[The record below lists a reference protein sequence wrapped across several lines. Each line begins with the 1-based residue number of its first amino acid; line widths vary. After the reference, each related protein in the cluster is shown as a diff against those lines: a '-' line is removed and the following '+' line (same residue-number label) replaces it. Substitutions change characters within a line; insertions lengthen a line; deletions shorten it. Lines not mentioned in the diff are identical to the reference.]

1 LTAAGHRPAVA
12 AIGVQA
18 ESISV
23 GRDFTQLLFQ
33 DVTPQDIAAAARLQS
48 LHRFQS
54 NIPARR
60 NISFVGRD
68 DLLDRMLD
76 RLGDPSA
83 HNVIILHGSPGV
95 GKSELAREF
104 ARRHRNRY
112 PGGTFLI
119 EAGTNVA
126 KIDLA
131 RIGRV
136 FLDLEFAS
144 DLRID
149 DQCLRTLCTL
159 GTTPS
164 LLIFDNI
171 RSIDDARSLMPP
183 AGMPCHVVAT
193 TVLDRWDA
201 TWQALSVKPLSNKAS
216 LELITEIVG
225 RELADRH
232 GEKLATLA
240 GGLPVQLVP
249 ASATLAYEARRGRD
263 DAITLT
269 LAQEASESFQGVY
282 KMLEPPARL
291 LLHAAANLNSQRI
304 VRDELEVHLAEAA
317 DWSVAEFRDHLDACL
332 DVHVVEGLAELRM
345 HQLFVAFLVKI
356 DPSDEIAASLMR
368 IAKVQAQR
376 FADIAESLVNAPNQ
390 ADLAATLTTYPV
402 ELESWKGPGREILL
416 EKGEV
421 VGGALNVV
429 GRFAAARPWFERAVT
444 AKENGVHDHADH
456 ESLGRSLNEV
466 GCCLSRTGEFAAAR
480 PWFERAVTAKEKGDV
495 HGRVDHESLGRSLH
509 EVGDCLSRSG
519 AFAAARPWFERAV
532 TAKEKGDA
540 YGRVNHTSL
549 GISMHQVSYCLSSTG
564 AFAAARPWSERA
576 ITEAE
581 KGDPHGRVDHE
592 RLSISLHQMGH
603 CLFSTG
609 EFVAARPWFE
619 RAVAEAEKGDAHG
632 RVDHESIGGSLDQ
645 VGYCLSGTAAF
656 GAARPWFERA
666 VTAKEKGDLHGR
678 VDHESLGRSLHQVG
692 YCLCSTDQFTSA
704 RPLFERAV
712 AAKEKGDVYGRVN
725 HDSLGRSLYQVGY
738 CLWRTNEFA
747 GARACFECAVAAKE
761 KGDVHGR
768 VDHASL
774 AQTLRNGARCLRML
788 GLVKQSKAWDKRASR
803 LT

>member
-1 LTAAGHRPAVA
+1 
-12 AIGVQA
+12 
-18 ESISV
+18 
-23 GRDFTQLLFQ
+23 
-33 DVTPQDIAAAARLQS
+33 
-48 LHRFQS
+48 
-54 NIPARR
+54 
-60 NISFVGRD
+60 
-68 DLLDRMLD
+68 MLD

-291 LLHAAANLNSQRI
+291 LLHAAANFNSQRI

-429 GRFAAARPWFERAVT
+429 GRFAAARPWFDKLSKKA
-444 AKENGVHDHADH
+444 AP
-456 ESLGRSLNEV
+456 GRHPRPRRPRKPRREPPPGRVL
-466 GCCLSRTGEFAAAR
+466 LSRRRPAQAR
-480 PWFERAVTAKEKGDV
+480 PWFEQAVEARAQGDI
-495 HGRVDHESLGRSLH
+495 HGRVDHDSLGTSLH
-509 EVGDCLSRSG
+509 EVGFCFSSSG
-519 AFAAARPWFERAV
+519 DYTQARPWFEQAV
-532 TAKEKGDA
+532 EEARQGD
-540 YGRVNHTSL
+540 
-549 GISMHQVSYCLSSTG
+549 I
-564 AFAAARPWSERA
+564 
-576 ITEAE
+576 
-581 KGDPHGRVDHE
+581 
-592 RLSISLHQMGH
+592 
-603 CLFSTG
+603 
-609 EFVAARPWFE
+609 
-619 RAVAEAEKGDAHG
+619 
-632 RVDHESIGGSLDQ
+632 
-645 VGYCLSGTAAF
+645 
-656 GAARPWFERA
+656 
-666 VTAKEKGDLHGR
+666 
-678 VDHESLGRSLHQVG
+678 
-692 YCLCSTDQFTSA
+692 
-704 RPLFERAV
+704 
-712 AAKEKGDVYGRVN
+712 
-725 HDSLGRSLYQVGY
+725 
-738 CLWRTNEFA
+738 
-747 GARACFECAVAAKE
+747 
-761 KGDVHGR
+761 HGR

-774 AQTLRNGARCLRML
+774 GRSLHLVGVCYSSVGTTTRSPALVRTSRRSRSARAT
-788 GLVKQSKAWDKRASR
+788 STAASTTPASARASTR
-803 LT
+803 SGLTACRPYAARSPAPGSNKPSKRSAGRHPWPRQPRQPRPEPPPGGVPLPRAGHYTQARPWLNKPSKRSTRATSTAASTTPASAEPPPGRVRPIAASATTNAAPAPGTNKPSLREAPGRHPRPRRPRQPRHEPPPGGLLPVEDQCSSPAARAVVRARRRGKGAGRRSRPRRSRQPRADPS